1 MGPSIS
7 GLYGC
12 GKSRSHQNSILGPV
26 RSESL
31 YRLRYYMYTI
41 HVLYVCAYIYCMYM
55 YQITYNNLN
64 ANFQK
69 LQRPLKSLPVCMYVC
84 IMCVCMYICMHACM
98 YICMQVSWSCFMKN
112 LGQSLCESSNI
123 YSEGV

>member
-69 LQRPLKSLPVCMYVC
+69 LQRPLKSLPVCMY
-84 IMCVCMYICMHACM
+84 MYVCMYVCMYYVCMYVYMHACM
-98 YICMQVSWSCFMKN
+98 HVCMYASVLELLHEK
-112 LGQSLCESSNI
+112 LGT
-123 YSEGV
+123 VPM